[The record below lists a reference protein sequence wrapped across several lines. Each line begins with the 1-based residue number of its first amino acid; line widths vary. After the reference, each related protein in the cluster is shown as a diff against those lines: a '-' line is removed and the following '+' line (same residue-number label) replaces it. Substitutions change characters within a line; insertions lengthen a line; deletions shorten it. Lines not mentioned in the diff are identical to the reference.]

1 MRLRTEMKTQ
11 VITVNPQIEKLS
23 IAKLRA
29 YKKELKFLL
38 EQAET
43 YCECPRHAVQG
54 LRDQLVYIDKRLKRR
69 RK

>member
-1 MRLRTEMKTQ
+1 MKTQ

-43 YCECPRHAVQG
+43 YCECPRHAIQG
-54 LRDQLVYIDKRLKRR
+54 LRDRLAFIDTRLKRR